1 MKQWR
6 LRVAA
11 AILSIPMLVMA
22 TGCSPSSSTP
32 AASDAGAG
40 GELQLKVGVVP
51 GIDVGLLDIAI
62 EKGYFKDAGLALEV
76 TDVQGPQV
84 VTGVVSGQFDLA
96 YAAYAPPLLALASGT
111 KLEVV
116 SGLATIGAEGHNGGT
131 LVRSDSGINRWSDLA
146 GRKIAATSP
155 RSLTALTLQAAINK
169 DGGDPS
175 NPVKIV
181 PLPQSQVARAV
192 SEGTVDAAAV
202 AAPFDAQGIEQ
213 FPNLKI
219 FGDSTAFILPE
230 GAAYTGFFTTDK
242 VQGSLGEA
250 MKAFQ
255 AGMVKAVE
263 YGNANPKEVRLR
275 GAARAGLDEKQALSL
290 PDSHFSVDVDAAS
303 LQILVDAMVEQKWIT
318 KTPDLSSF
326 VTG

>member
-11 AILSIPMLVMA
+11 ALLSIPLLAMA
-22 TGCSPSSSTP
+22 TGCSPSDSG
-32 AASDAGAG
+32 AAPSEG
-40 GELQLKVGVVP
+40 GGGSNMQLKVGVVP

-62 EKGYFKDAGLALEV
+62 EKGFFSDEGLKLEV

-131 LVRSDSGINRWSDLA
+131 LVRSDSDIKRWSDLE

-169 DGGDPS
+169 DGGDPGK
-175 NPVKIV
+175 PVKIV

-213 FPNLKI
+213 FPNLTI
-219 FGDSTAFILPE
+219 LGDSTAFILPE
-230 GAAYTGFFTTDK
+230 RSAYTGFFTTEK
-242 VQGSLGEA
+242 VQGAKGDA
-250 MKAFQ
+250 IKAFKS
-255 AGMVKAVE
+255 GMGKAVE
-263 YGNANPKEVRLR
+263 FGNANPKDVRLK
-275 GAARAGLDEKQALSL
+275 GAARAGLDEEQALAL
-290 PDSHFSVDVDAAS
+290 PDSHFAVDVDADS
-303 LQILVDAMVEQKWIT
+303 LQILVDAMVEQKWIA
-318 KTPDLSSF
+318 KAPDLASF

>member
-11 AILSIPMLVMA
+11 ALFSIPLLAAA
-22 TGCSPSSSTP
+22 TGCSPSNTD
-32 AASDAGAG
+32 AAPSGAAGSG
-40 GELQLKVGVVP
+40 MHLKVGVVP

-62 EKGYFKDAGLALEV
+62 EKGYFKDEGLELDL

-111 KLEVV
+111 KLKVV

-131 LVRSDSGINRWSDLA
+131 LVRSDAGVSRWKDLQ
-146 GRKIAATSP
+146 GRTVAATSP

-175 NPVKIV
+175 KPVKIV
-181 PLPQSQVARAV
+181 PLPQAQVARAV

-202 AAPFDAQGIEQ
+202 AAPFDVQGTEQ

-219 FGDSTAFILPE
+219 LGDSTAFVLPE
-230 GAAYTGFFTTDK
+230 GSAYTGFFTTDK
-242 VQGSLGEA
+242 VQGSMGDA
-250 MKAFQ
+250 IKAFQ

-263 YGNANPKEVRLR
+263 YGNANPKEVKLK
-275 GAARAGLDEKQALSL
+275 GAARAGLDEAQALTL

-303 LQILVDAMVEQKWIT
+303 LQILVDAMVQQKWIT
-318 KTPDLSSF
+318 KAPDLASF